1 MKKIRKMFMS
11 LTVLGVAATSLCSAA
26 EAPTSAIKVAVVNF
40 KTCVDQSKIGK
51 QEQSSFEALKKQMEL
66 SLEEK
71 EKAMTEISEKFNDP
85 DYLDS
90 LSPEAETELKRKF
103 RGMNQELSQIQAQYY
118 QTLQQTN
125 FKIVQKLQEDV
136 TKAAARIA
144 EQDGYDIVLNE
155 ESVFFVNAKHDISA
169 KVVQVM
175 DQNFEKEGTQ
185 ATEGAQLGA
194 K

>member
-1 MKKIRKMFMS
+1 MKKIRKMFIS
-11 LTVLGVAATSLCSAA
+11 LTALGLVTTALCSAA
-26 EAPTSAIKVAVVNF
+26 EKPSSNVKIAVVNF
-40 KTCVDQSKIGK
+40 KTCVDQSKMGK

-71 EKAMTEISEKFNDP
+71 EKTMTEISEKFNDP

-136 TKAAARIA
+136 TKAATTIA
-144 EQDGYDIVLNE
+144 EQEDYDVVLNE

-169 KVVQVM
+169 KVIQLM
-175 DQNFEKEGTQ
+175 DQNFEKEAAQAKEGTP
-185 ATEGAQLGA
+185 ADS